1 MFNYIVRE
9 KCAVTDE
16 AGFEPLFSYDF
27 PLFCGC
33 TNLPQSEDIIAKM
46 DFVIANPSG
55 VVQLKNLIP
64 LDLLYQNGHDSGAV
78 GALWSSHHAEF
89 ADFVMSF
96 SPKNVLEIG
105 GGHSKLALNC
115 LAKNPNLNYTI
126 IEPNPTKHERINYI
140 EKFFGETTLPQKY
153 DCIVHSHLFE
163 HIYNP
168 NEFLGKIY
176 ENLCDDLCGG
186 AQTRESKARLIFSLP
201 NMQKWLSNKFTNTL
215 NYEHSIFLN
224 EPVIKYL
231 LHKNGFKVLQKRYF
245 KEHSIFFACEK
256 VINRACVSESQITL
270 KSQYAQNKAM
280 IGEFLDFYRRKILDL
295 NAILESTT
303 KPVYLFGAHLF
314 SQFLLYNG
322 LQSAKI
328 ISILDNNKAKQGKRL
343 YGTRFLV
350 QSPQILRNKNALL
363 ILNAGAYTDEIKSDI
378 LENINA
384 RTEIV
389 G

>member
-1 MFNYIVRE
+1 MICVAGRKRE
-9 KCAVTDE
+9 R
-16 AGFEPLFSYDF
+16 
-27 PLFCGC
+27 
-33 TNLPQSEDIIAKM
+33 
-46 DFVIANPSG
+46 
-55 VVQLKNLIP
+55 
-64 LDLLYQNGHDSGAV
+64 
-78 GALWSSHHAEF
+78 
-89 ADFVMSF
+89 
-96 SPKNVLEIG
+96 
-105 GGHSKLALNC
+105 
-115 LAKNPNLNYTI
+115 
-126 IEPNPTKHERINYI
+126 ER
-140 EKFFGETTLPQKY
+140 E
-153 DCIVHSHLFE
+153 
-163 HIYNP
+163 
-168 NEFLGKIY
+168 
-176 ENLCDDLCGG
+176 
-186 AQTRESKARLIFSLP
+186 RESKARLIFSLP

-215 NYEHSIFLN
+215 NYEHTIFLN
-224 EPVIKYL
+224 EPVIEYL
-231 LHKNGFKVLQKRYF
+231 LHKNGFKILQKRYF

-270 KSQYAQNKAM
+270 KSQYTQNKAM

-350 QSPQILRNKNALL
+350 QSPQILRDKNALL